1 MKKLL
6 TGMLFIA
13 ALAGSAQADE
23 VATGDQ
29 IRSAI
34 AGNTVQGSMVSSGKY
49 SEFYAADGVIK
60 GKDYTG
66 KWTIENNTMC
76 FQYGTDP
83 ATCYAVGIAGDQVT
97 WIKDGKPD
105 GTGTIVK
112 GNPNNF

>member
-1 MKKLL
+1 MRKILM
-6 TGMLFIA
+6 GMMGVV
-13 ALAGSAQADE
+13 ALAGLAWAED

-29 IRSAI
+29 IKSAI
-34 AGNTVQGSMVSSGKY
+34 AGNTVQGSMVSSGMY
-49 SEFYAADGVIK
+49 TEFYAADGTIK
-60 GKDYTG
+60 GKDYSG

-83 ATCYAVGIAGDQVT
+83 ASCFSVSLKGDQVT

-105 GTGTIVK
+105 GTGTVVP